1 MRSSGAEMSTSPEI
15 KASYFQANIDAIA
28 LLGPR
33 RLEIET
39 RMASEIAAT
48 RAASRAD
55 WLPMAWDQKLC
66 ALINDVGGHEAV
78 IACNMAS
85 FLAATEGAF
94 LRPIIQGALRL
105 FGVSPRAI
113 LRQVEPTWA
122 AGSRHAGS
130 MLVQCDEDHATI
142 EHVGMKA
149 APEWHVGMVGVL
161 QGVLALTEHDGSA
174 EMHFADDGHPIYD
187 LRWQPRKKTPR

>member
-78 IACNMAS
+78 IACNRAS

-122 AGSRHAGS
+122 AGSRHAGT

-149 APEWHVGMVGVL
+149 APE
-161 QGVLALTEHDGSA
+161 
-174 EMHFADDGHPIYD
+174 
-187 LRWQPRKKTPR
+187 